1 MVCDAALRGALMS
14 LFASLCRIVRVE
26 IVAVQDTSAHQKSER
41 TWSRKVGFRQIP
53 FSETRISILPSLGK
67 RRSLLFLRL
76 RPSPRSYCGHSSS
89 SAVPPIRQRF
99 SWPGRVT
106 HAIAPHL
113 THMEAR
119 SRSSTGYHTSSR
131 VWPRFPAVS
140 SHLSSALSYCSISS
154 IEHIEAGW
162 FYSPNRLEGFFSAIR
177 LPPNSIP
184 GNSKA

>member
-1 MVCDAALRGALMS
+1 MLPFTKNLRGLVS
-14 LFASLCRIVRVE
+14 ESRLPPNPILGN
-26 IVAVQDTSAHQKSER
+26 QDFGIAE
-41 TWSRKVGFRQIP
+41 SRKG
-53 FSETRISILPSLGK
+53 
-67 RRSLLFLRL
+67 RSLLFLRL
-76 RPSPRSYCGHSSS
+76 RPSARSYCGHSSS

-162 FYSPNRLEGFFSAIR
+162 FYSPNRLEGFFSATR